1 MGYFSVALDGPA
13 GAGKST
19 VAKLLAKKLGFI
31 YVDTGAMYR
40 AVALHFI
47 RNGIGEADFA
57 AMEEACDSADVTITH
72 KDGEQVVL
80 LNGEN
85 VNGLIRTEEVSHMTS
100 VSSANKKVRLKMVD
114 LQRRLA
120 KQENVVMDG
129 RDIGSYVL
137 PDADVKVFLTA
148 SVEVRA
154 KRRYEEQVAKGVK
167 CSLQEIEDNI
177 RERDYRDS
185 HREFAPLVQA
195 PDAVFFDNSYMTIEE
210 NVEKLYEMC
219 RRVQENNA

>member
-1 MGYFSVALDGPA
+1 MGYFSIALDGPA

-19 VAKLLAKKLGFI
+19 VAKLLAKKLGYI

-40 AVALHFI
+40 AMALHFI
-47 RNGIGEADFA
+47 RNGIAEQDFA
-57 AMEEACDSADVTITH
+57 AMESACDTAEVTIAH

-85 VNGLIRTEEVSHMTS
+85 VNGLIRTEEVSRMTS
-100 VSSANKKVRLKMVD
+100 VASVNKKVRMKMVE
-114 LQRRLA
+114 LQRNLA

-137 PDADVKVFLTA
+137 PAADVKVFLTA
-148 SVEVRA
+148 SVETRA
-154 KRRYEEQVAKGVK
+154 KRRYDEQIAKGAV
-167 CSLQEIEDNI
+167 CSLAEIEENI

-195 PDAVFFDNSYMTIEE
+195 EDAVLFDNSDMTIEE
-210 NVEKLYEMC
+210 NVEKLYRLC
-219 RRVQENNA
+219 RKAQE

>member
-1 MGYFSVALDGPA
+1 MGFFSIALDGPA

-19 VAKLLAKKLGFI
+19 VAKLLAKKLGYI

-40 AVALHFI
+40 AMALHFI
-47 RNGIGEADFA
+47 RNGIDETDFP
-57 AMEEACDSADVTITH
+57 AMEAACDTADVTITH

-100 VSSANKKVRLKMVD
+100 VSSVNKKVRLKMVE
-114 LQRRLA
+114 LQRQLA
-120 KQENVVMDG
+120 EKENVVMDG

-137 PDADVKVFLTA
+137 PNADVKVFLTA
-148 SVEVRA
+148 SVAVRA
-154 KRRYEEQVAKGVK
+154 KRRYDEQTAKGIA
-167 CSLQEIEDNI
+167 CSLAEIEENI
-177 RERDYRDS
+177 KERDYRDS
-185 HREFAPLVQA
+185 HREFAPLTQA
-195 PDAVFFDNSYMTIEE
+195 EDAVYFDNSGMTIEE

-219 RRVQENNA
+219 MEAQK

>member
-1 MGYFSVALDGPA
+1 MGSFSVALDGPA

-19 VAKLLAKKLGFI
+19 VAKALAKKLGFI

-40 AVALHFI
+40 AMALHFI
-47 RNGIGEADFA
+47 RLNIAAEDAAAIEA
-57 AMEEACDSADVTITH
+57 ACDSADVTIIH
-72 KDGEQVVL
+72 RDGEQVVL

-85 VNGLIRTEEVSHMTS
+85 VNGLIRTEEVSQMAS
-100 VSSANKKVRLKMVD
+100 ISSANKQVRLKMVE
-114 LQRRLA
+114 LQRELA
-120 KQENVVMDG
+120 KKEDVVMDG

-137 PDADVKVFLTA
+137 PNANVKVFLTA

-154 KRRYEEQVAKGVK
+154 KRRYDEQVAKGME
-167 CSLQEIEDNI
+167 CSLEEIAENI

-195 PDAVFFDNSYMTIEE
+195 EDALLMDNSYMTIEE
-210 NVEKLYEMC
+210 NVEKLYELCM
-219 RRVQENNA
+219 NAKEQA

>member
-1 MGYFSVALDGPA
+1 MGNFSVALDGPA

-19 VAKLLAKKLGFI
+19 VAKALAKKLGFI

-40 AVALHFI
+40 AMALHFI
-47 RNGIGEADFA
+47 RLNIAAEDAAAIEA
-57 AMEEACDSADVTITH
+57 ACDCADVTITH
-72 KDGEQVVL
+72 RDGEQVVL

-85 VNGLIRTEEVSHMTS
+85 VNGLIRTEEVSQMAS
-100 VSSANKKVRLKMVD
+100 ISSANKQVRLKMVE
-114 LQRRLA
+114 LQRELA
-120 KQENVVMDG
+120 KKEDVVMDG

-137 PDADVKVFLTA
+137 PDANVKVFLTA

-154 KRRYEEQVAKGVK
+154 KRRYDEQVAKGME
-167 CSLQEIEDNI
+167 CSLEEIAENI

-195 PDAVFFDNSYMTIEE
+195 EDALLMDNSYMTIEE
-210 NVEKLYEMC
+210 NVEKLYELCM
-219 RRVQENNA
+219 NAKEQA

>member
-1 MGYFSVALDGPA
+1 MSYFSIAIDGPA

-19 VAKLLAKKLGFI
+19 IAKALSKKLGYI

-40 AVALHFI
+40 AMALHFL
-47 RNGIGEADFA
+47 RNNIAEDDFA
-57 AMEEACDSADVTITH
+57 AIEDACDTADVSITYR
-72 KDGEQVVL
+72 DGEQVVL

-85 VNGLIRTEEVSHMTS
+85 VNGLIRTEQVSHMTS
-100 VSSANKKVRLKMVD
+100 VSSVNKKVRLKMVE
-114 LQRRLA
+114 LQRKLA
-120 KQENVVMDG
+120 QTENVVMDG

-137 PDADVKVFLTA
+137 PNANVKVFMTA

-154 KRRYEEQVAKGVK
+154 KRRFAEQQAKGVV
-167 CSLQEIEDNI
+167 CSLSEIEENI

-195 PDAVFFDNSYMTIEE
+195 EDAILLDNSNLNIEE
-210 NVEKLYEMC
+210 SVDALYKIW
-219 RRVQENNA
+219 QKAQA